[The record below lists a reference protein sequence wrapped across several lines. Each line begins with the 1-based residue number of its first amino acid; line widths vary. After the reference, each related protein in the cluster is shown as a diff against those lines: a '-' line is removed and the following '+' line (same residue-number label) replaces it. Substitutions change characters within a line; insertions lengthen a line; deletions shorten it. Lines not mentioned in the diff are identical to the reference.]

1 MTCYIIHRKLI
12 SILLFSIAHI
22 KPTLSQI
29 GFVMR
34 FMKQINNIFSFFS
47 RALKVIEC
55 GGSSDLQ
62 VISVL
67 NLKLT
72 E

>member
-1 MTCYIIHRKLI
+1 MKLI
-12 SILLFSIAHI
+12 
-22 KPTLSQI
+22 K
-29 GFVMR
+29 
-34 FMKQINNIFSFFS
+34 NIFSFFS
-47 RALKVIEC
+47 QALKVIEC
-55 GGSSDLQ
+55 EGSSDLQ